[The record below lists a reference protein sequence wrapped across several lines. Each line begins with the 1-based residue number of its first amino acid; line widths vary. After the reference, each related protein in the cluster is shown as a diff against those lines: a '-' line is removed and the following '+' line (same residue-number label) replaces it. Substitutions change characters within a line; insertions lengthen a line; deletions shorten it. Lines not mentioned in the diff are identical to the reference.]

1 MFINFLLMNMR
12 DKNIKGDVFMK
23 KKHMET
29 ALIHHGYTSEEHKGS
44 LTPPLF
50 QTSTFTF
57 ETAQQGEASF
67 AGVDPSYIYSRL
79 GNPTVKLFEE
89 RMAVLEGGE
98 EALAFG
104 SGMAAISATLIG
116 FLKAG
121 DHIICSNGLY
131 GCTYG
136 FLEVLEE
143 KFMITHSFC
152 DMETEDDVEN
162 KIRPNTKVIFVETPI
177 NPTMKLID
185 LKQVI
190 RVAKRNGLLVVVD
203 NTFCS
208 PYLQRPLELGCDAVV
223 HSATK
228 YIGGHGD
235 VVAGVTICK
244 TKALAE
250 KIRPMRKDIGGIM
263 APFDAWLL
271 LRGLK
276 TLAVRMDR
284 HCDNAE
290 KIVSFLKNHDAVEG
304 VWYPE
309 GELASRQMKRGGG
322 VISFSVKGGKEETQ
336 AFINDLHFITI
347 AVSLGDTET
356 LIQHP
361 ATMTHAAIPAEL
373 RQEMGIYDNL
383 IRLSVGLE
391 SWEDIVS
398 DLEQALKKISTVSNQ

>member
-1 MFINFLLMNMR
+1 
-12 DKNIKGDVFMK
+12 MK

-391 SWEDIVS
+391 SWKDIVS
-398 DLEQALKKISTVSNQ
+398 DLEQALKKISTVNQ

>member
-1 MFINFLLMNMR
+1 
-12 DKNIKGDVFMK
+12 MK

-143 KFMITHSFC
+143 KFMITHLFC
-152 DMETEDDVEN
+152 DMETEADIEN
-162 KIRPNTKVIFVETPI
+162 KIRPNTKLIFVETPI

-190 RVAKRNGLLVVVD
+190 RVAKRNGLLVIVD

>member
-1 MFINFLLMNMR
+1 
-12 DKNIKGDVFMK
+12 MK

-290 KIVSFLKNHDAVEG
+290 KIVSFLKNHDEVEG

-322 VISFSVKGGKEETQ
+322 VISFSIKGGKEETQ

>member
-1 MFINFLLMNMR
+1 
-12 DKNIKGDVFMK
+12 MK

-121 DHIICSNGLY
+121 DHIVCSNGLY

-152 DMETEDDVEN
+152 DMETEGDIEN
-162 KIRPNTKVIFVETPI
+162 KIRPNTKLIFVETPI

-190 RVAKRNGLLVVVD
+190 RVAKRNGLLVIVD

-244 TKALAE
+244 TRALAE

-322 VISFSVKGGKEETQ
+322 VISFSIKGGKEETQ
-336 AFINDLHFITI
+336 AFINELHFITI

-391 SWEDIVS
+391 SWEDIAS

>member
-1 MFINFLLMNMR
+1 
-12 DKNIKGDVFMK
+12 MK
-23 KKHMET
+23 KKHIET
-29 ALIHHGYTSEEHKGS
+29 ALIHHGYESNENKGS

-67 AGVDPSYIYSRL
+67 AGEDPSYIYSRL

-152 DMETEDDVEN
+152 DMETEADIEN
-162 KIRPNTKVIFVETPI
+162 KIRPNTKLIFVETPI

-185 LKQVI
+185 LEKVI
-190 RVAKRNGLLVVVD
+190 GVAKRNDLLVIVD

-398 DLEQALKKISTVSNQ
+398 DLEQALKKISTVNQ

>member
-1 MFINFLLMNMR
+1 
-12 DKNIKGDVFMK
+12 
-23 KKHMET
+23 MET

-121 DHIICSNGLY
+121 DHIVCSNGLY

-152 DMETEDDVEN
+152 DMETEGDIEN
-162 KIRPNTKVIFVETPI
+162 KIRPNTKLIFVETPI

-190 RVAKRNGLLVVVD
+190 RVAKRNGLLVIVD

-244 TKALAE
+244 TRALAE

-322 VISFSVKGGKEETQ
+322 VISFSIKGGKEETQ
-336 AFINDLHFITI
+336 AFINELHFITI

-391 SWEDIVS
+391 SWEDIAS

>member
-1 MFINFLLMNMR
+1 
-12 DKNIKGDVFMK
+12 MK

-152 DMETEDDVEN
+152 DMETEADIEN
-162 KIRPNTKVIFVETPI
+162 KIRPNTKLIFVETPI

-190 RVAKRNGLLVVVD
+190 QVAKRNGLLVIVD

-290 KIVSFLKNHDAVEG
+290 KIVSFLKNHDAVED

-322 VISFSVKGGKEETQ
+322 VISFSIKGGKEETQ

-361 ATMTHAAIPAEL
+361 ATMTHAAIPADL

>member
-1 MFINFLLMNMR
+1 
-12 DKNIKGDVFMK
+12 MK

-152 DMETEDDVEN
+152 DMETETDIEK
-162 KIRPNTKVIFVETPI
+162 KIRPNTKLIFVETPI

-190 RVAKRNGLLVVVD
+190 QVAKRNGLLVIVD

-244 TKALAE
+244 TKALVE

-290 KIVSFLKNHDAVEG
+290 KIVSFLKNHDVVEG

-373 RQEMGIYDNL
+373 RKEMGIFDNL

>member
-1 MFINFLLMNMR
+1 
-12 DKNIKGDVFMK
+12 MK

-152 DMETEDDVEN
+152 DMETEDDIEN
-162 KIRPNTKVIFVETPI
+162 KIRPNTKLIFVETPI

-190 RVAKRNGLLVVVD
+190 RVAKRNGLLVIVD

-208 PYLQRPLELGCDAVV
+208 PYLQRPLEMGCDAVV

-250 KIRPMRKDIGGIM
+250 QICPMRKDIGGIM

-322 VISFSVKGGKEETQ
+322 VISFSIKGGKEETQ

-361 ATMTHAAIPAEL
+361 ATMTHAAIPAKL

-398 DLEQALKKISTVSNQ
+398 DLEQALKKISTVNQ

>member
-1 MFINFLLMNMR
+1 
-12 DKNIKGDVFMK
+12 
-23 KKHMET
+23 MET

-89 RMAVLEGGE
+89 RMVALEGGE

-152 DMETEDDVEN
+152 DMETEADIEN
-162 KIRPNTKVIFVETPI
+162 EIRPNTKLIFVETPI

-190 RVAKRNGLLVVVD
+190 RVAKRNGLLVIVD

-322 VISFSVKGGKEETQ
+322 VISFSIKGGKEETQ

>member
-1 MFINFLLMNMR
+1 
-12 DKNIKGDVFMK
+12 MK

-152 DMETEDDVEN
+152 DMETEADIEN
-162 KIRPNTKVIFVETPI
+162 KIRPNTKLIFVETPI

-190 RVAKRNGLLVVVD
+190 QVARRNGLLVIVD

-290 KIVSFLKNHDAVEG
+290 KIVSFLKNHDAVED

-322 VISFSVKGGKEETQ
+322 VISFSIKGGKEETQ

-361 ATMTHAAIPAEL
+361 ATMTHAAIPADL

>member
-1 MFINFLLMNMR
+1 
-12 DKNIKGDVFMK
+12 MK

-152 DMETEDDVEN
+152 DMETETDIEK
-162 KIRPNTKVIFVETPI
+162 KIRPNTKLVFVETPI

-190 RVAKRNGLLVVVD
+190 RVAKRNGLLVIVD

-208 PYLQRPLELGCDAVV
+208 PYLQRPLEIGCDAVV

-322 VISFSVKGGKEETQ
+322 VISFSIKGGKEETQ

>member
-1 MFINFLLMNMR
+1 
-12 DKNIKGDVFMK
+12 
-23 KKHMET
+23 MET

-152 DMETEDDVEN
+152 DMETEADMEN
-162 KIRPNTKVIFVETPI
+162 KIRPNTKLIFVETPI

-190 RVAKRNGLLVVVD
+190 RVAKRNGLLVIVD

-322 VISFSVKGGKEETQ
+322 VISFSIKGGKEETQ

-361 ATMTHAAIPAEL
+361 ATMTHAAIPAAL

>member
-1 MFINFLLMNMR
+1 
-12 DKNIKGDVFMK
+12 MK

-152 DMETEDDVEN
+152 DMETEADMEN
-162 KIRPNTKVIFVETPI
+162 KIRPNTKLIFVETPI

-190 RVAKRNGLLVVVD
+190 RVAKRNGLLVIVD

-290 KIVSFLKNHDAVEG
+290 KLVSFLKNHDAVEG

-322 VISFSVKGGKEETQ
+322 VISFSIKGGKEETQ

-361 ATMTHAAIPAEL
+361 ATMTHAAIPAAL

>member
-1 MFINFLLMNMR
+1 
-12 DKNIKGDVFMK
+12 MK

-67 AGVDPSYIYSRL
+67 AGVDTSYIYSRL

-89 RMAVLEGGE
+89 RMEVLEGGE

-152 DMETEDDVEN
+152 DMETEGDIEN
-162 KIRPNTKVIFVETPI
+162 KIRPNTKLIFVETPI

-190 RVAKRNGLLVVVD
+190 RVAKRNGLLVIVD

-244 TKALAE
+244 TRALAE

-322 VISFSVKGGKEETQ
+322 VISFSIKGGKEETQ

>member
-1 MFINFLLMNMR
+1 
-12 DKNIKGDVFMK
+12 MK

-244 TKALAE
+244 TKVLAE

-391 SWEDIVS
+391 SWEDIVF

>member
-1 MFINFLLMNMR
+1 
-12 DKNIKGDVFMK
+12 MK

-29 ALIHHGYTSEEHKGS
+29 ALIHHGYESNENKGS

-98 EALAFG
+98 ESLAFG

-143 KFMITHSFC
+143 KFVITHSFC
-152 DMETEDDVEN
+152 NMESEEDLES
-162 KIRPNTKVIFVETPI
+162 KIRPNTKLIFVETPI

-190 RVAKRNGLLVVVD
+190 RVAKRNGLLVIVD

-244 TKALAE
+244 TKALAD

-309 GELASRQMKRGGG
+309 GDIASRQMKRGGG

-336 AFINDLHFITI
+336 SFINDLHFITI

-373 RQEMGIYDNL
+373 RKEMGIFDNL

-398 DLEQALKKISTVSNQ
+398 DLEQALKKISTVNQ

>member
-1 MFINFLLMNMR
+1 
-12 DKNIKGDVFMK
+12 MK

-152 DMETEDDVEN
+152 DMETEADIEN
-162 KIRPNTKVIFVETPI
+162 KIRPNTKLIFVETPI

-190 RVAKRNGLLVVVD
+190 RVAKRNGLLVIVD

-373 RQEMGIYDNL
+373 RQEMDIYDNL

-391 SWEDIVS
+391 SWEDIAS
-398 DLEQALKKISTVSNQ
+398 DLEQALKNISTVNQ

>member
-1 MFINFLLMNMR
+1 
-12 DKNIKGDVFMK
+12 MK
-23 KKHMET
+23 KSNMET
-29 ALIHHGYTSEEHKGS
+29 DFIHYGYEPGVHKGS

-50 QTSTFTF
+50 QTSTYTF
-57 ETAQQGEASF
+57 ETAKQGEDSF
-67 AGVDPSYIYSRL
+67 AGQDSSYIYSRL
-79 GNPTVKLFEE
+79 GNPTVELFEE
-89 RMAVLEGGE
+89 RMAALEGGE
-98 EALAFG
+98 VALAFG
-104 SGMAAISATLIG
+104 SGMASISATL
-116 FLKAG
+116 LACLRAG
-121 DHIICSNGLY
+121 DHMICSNGLY

-143 KFMITHSFC
+143 KFMISHSFC
-152 DMETEDDVEN
+152 DMETEEQIE
-162 KIRPNTKVIFVETPI
+162 KEILPNTKLIFVETPI

-185 LKQVI
+185 LEKVI
-190 RVAKRNGLLVVVD
+190 KVAKKNHLLVIVD

-208 PYLQRPLELGCDAVV
+208 PYLQNPLVLGCDAVL

-235 VVAGVTICK
+235 VVAGVTVCK
-244 TKALAE
+244 TRELAE
-250 KIRPMRKDIGGIM
+250 KIRPIRKDIGGIM

-290 KIVSFLKNHDAVEG
+290 KVVAFLKNHEKVEK

-309 GELASRQMKRGGG
+309 GERASRQMKRGGG
-322 VISFSVKGGKEETQ
+322 VISFSIKGGKEEAQ
-336 AFINDLHFITI
+336 AFMDKLNLIEI

-356 LIQHP
+356 LVQHP
-361 ATMTHAAIPAEL
+361 ATMTHAVIPAEV
-373 RQEMGIYDNL
+373 RQKMEIFDNL

-398 DLEQALKKISTVSNQ
+398 DLQQALNSSNVVSSSIHYK

>member
-1 MFINFLLMNMR
+1 MR
-12 DKNIKGDVFMK
+12 YKNIKGDVFMK

-152 DMETEDDVEN
+152 DMETEADIEN
-162 KIRPNTKVIFVETPI
+162 KIRPNTKLIFVETPI

-190 RVAKRNGLLVVVD
+190 RVAKRNGLLVIVD

-356 LIQHP
+356 LIQHS

>member
-1 MFINFLLMNMR
+1 
-12 DKNIKGDVFMK
+12 MK

-290 KIVSFLKNHDAVEG
+290 KIVSFLKNHDAVEA

-391 SWEDIVS
+391 SWKDIVS
-398 DLEQALKKISTVSNQ
+398 DLEQALKKISTVNQ

>member
-1 MFINFLLMNMR
+1 
-12 DKNIKGDVFMK
+12 MK

-143 KFMITHSFC
+143 KINHNAKNATRFIIVT
-152 DMETEDDVEN
+152 N
-162 KIRPNTKVIFVETPI
+162 QKIF
-177 NPTMKLID
+177 
-185 LKQVI
+185 LK
-190 RVAKRNGLLVVVD
+190 D
-203 NTFCS
+203 
-208 PYLQRPLELGCDAVV
+208 
-223 HSATK
+223 ATK
-228 YIGGHGD
+228 IS
-235 VVAGVTICK
+235 ICFEG
-244 TKALAE
+244 AHESGSLYHLLSHFIYNDLNMI
-250 KIRPMRKDIGGIM
+250 KIESRPIEGRNWEYCFFVDFEGNM
-263 APFDAWLL
+263 AVGAVKNAI
-271 LRGLK
+271 RGLREEARN
-276 TLAVRMDR
+276 L
-284 HCDNAE
+284 
-290 KIVSFLKNHDAVEG
+290 KI
-304 VWYPE
+304 
-309 GELASRQMKRGGG
+309 
-322 VISFSVKGGKEETQ
+322 
-336 AFINDLHFITI
+336 
-347 AVSLGDTET
+347 LGN
-356 LIQHP
+356 
-361 ATMTHAAIPAEL
+361 
-373 RQEMGIYDNL
+373 Y
-383 IRLSVGLE
+383 
-391 SWEDIVS
+391 
-398 DLEQALKKISTVSNQ
+398 

>member
-1 MFINFLLMNMR
+1 
-12 DKNIKGDVFMK
+12 MK

-208 PYLQRPLELGCDAVV
+208 PYLQRPLELGCDVVV

-322 VISFSVKGGKEETQ
+322 VISFSIKGGKEETQ

-398 DLEQALKKISTVSNQ
+398 DLEQALKKVSTVSNQ

>member
-1 MFINFLLMNMR
+1 
-12 DKNIKGDVFMK
+12 MK

-208 PYLQRPLELGCDAVV
+208 PYLQRPLEMGCDAVV

-322 VISFSVKGGKEETQ
+322 VISFSIKGGKEETQ

-361 ATMTHAAIPAEL
+361 ATMTHAAIPAKL

-398 DLEQALKKISTVSNQ
+398 DLEQALKKVSTVSNQ

>member
-1 MFINFLLMNMR
+1 
-12 DKNIKGDVFMK
+12 MK

-152 DMETEDDVEN
+152 DMETEADMEN
-162 KIRPNTKVIFVETPI
+162 KIRPNTKLIFVETPI

-190 RVAKRNGLLVVVD
+190 RVAKRNGLLVIVD

-322 VISFSVKGGKEETQ
+322 VISFSIKGGKEETQ

-361 ATMTHAAIPAEL
+361 ATMTHAAIPAAL
-373 RQEMGIYDNL
+373 KQEMGIYDNL

-398 DLEQALKKISTVSNQ
+398 DLEQALKKISTVSNP

>member
-1 MFINFLLMNMR
+1 
-12 DKNIKGDVFMK
+12 MK

-79 GNPTVKLFEE
+79 GNPTMKLFEE

-116 FLKAG
+116 FLKSG

-152 DMETEDDVEN
+152 DMETEADIEN
-162 KIRPNTKVIFVETPI
+162 KIRPNTKLIFVETPI

-190 RVAKRNGLLVVVD
+190 RVAKRNGLLVIVD

-322 VISFSVKGGKEETQ
+322 VISFSIKGGKEETQ

>member
-1 MFINFLLMNMR
+1 
-12 DKNIKGDVFMK
+12 MK

-57 ETAQQGEASF
+57 ETAEQGEASF

-152 DMETEDDVEN
+152 DMETEGDIEN
-162 KIRPNTKVIFVETPI
+162 KIRPNTKLIFVETPI

-190 RVAKRNGLLVVVD
+190 RVAKRNGLLVIVD

-244 TKALAE
+244 TRALAE

-322 VISFSVKGGKEETQ
+322 VISFSIKGGKEETQ
-336 AFINDLHFITI
+336 AFINDLYFITI

>member
-1 MFINFLLMNMR
+1 
-12 DKNIKGDVFMK
+12 MK

-29 ALIHHGYTSEEHKGS
+29 ALIHHGYTSEEYKGS

-89 RMAVLEGGE
+89 RMTVLEGGE

-152 DMETEDDVEN
+152 DMETEGDIEN
-162 KIRPNTKVIFVETPI
+162 KIRPNTKLIFVETPI

-185 LKQVI
+185 LKRVI
-190 RVAKRNGLLVVVD
+190 RVAKRNGLLVIVD

-244 TKALAE
+244 TRALAE

-322 VISFSVKGGKEETQ
+322 VISFSIKGGKEETQ

-391 SWEDIVS
+391 LWEDIVS

>member
-1 MFINFLLMNMR
+1 
-12 DKNIKGDVFMK
+12 MK

-29 ALIHHGYTSEEHKGS
+29 ALIHHGYTSEEYKGS

-190 RVAKRNGLLVVVD
+190 RVAKRNGLPVVVD

-391 SWEDIVS
+391 SWKDIVS

>member
-1 MFINFLLMNMR
+1 
-12 DKNIKGDVFMK
+12 MK

-152 DMETEDDVEN
+152 DMETEADMEN
-162 KIRPNTKVIFVETPI
+162 KIRPNTKLIFVETPI

-190 RVAKRNGLLVVVD
+190 RVAKRNGLLVIVD

-322 VISFSVKGGKEETQ
+322 VISFSIKGGKEETQ

-361 ATMTHAAIPAEL
+361 ATMTHAAIPAAL

-383 IRLSVGLE
+383 ICLSVGLE

>member
-1 MFINFLLMNMR
+1 
-12 DKNIKGDVFMK
+12 MK

-152 DMETEDDVEN
+152 DMETEEDVEN

-322 VISFSVKGGKEETQ
+322 VISFSIKGGKEETQ

-373 RQEMGIYDNL
+373 RQKMGIYDNL

-398 DLEQALKKISTVSNQ
+398 DLEQALKKVSTVSNQ

>member
-1 MFINFLLMNMR
+1 
-12 DKNIKGDVFMK
+12 MK

-152 DMETEDDVEN
+152 DMETEADMEN
-162 KIRPNTKVIFVETPI
+162 KIRPNTKLIFVETPI

-190 RVAKRNGLLVVVD
+190 RVAKRNGLLVIVD

-263 APFDAWLL
+263 ATFDAWLL

-322 VISFSVKGGKEETQ
+322 VISFSIKGGKEETQ

-361 ATMTHAAIPAEL
+361 ATMTHAAIPAAL

>member
-1 MFINFLLMNMR
+1 
-12 DKNIKGDVFMK
+12 MK

-121 DHIICSNGLY
+121 DHIICLNGLY

-152 DMETEDDVEN
+152 DMETETDIEK
-162 KIRPNTKVIFVETPI
+162 KIRPNTKLVFVETPI

-190 RVAKRNGLLVVVD
+190 RVAKRNGLLVIVD

-208 PYLQRPLELGCDAVV
+208 PYLQRPLEIGCDAVV

-322 VISFSVKGGKEETQ
+322 VISFSIKGGKEETQ

>member
-1 MFINFLLMNMR
+1 
-12 DKNIKGDVFMK
+12 MK

-136 FLEVLEE
+136 LLEVLEE

-322 VISFSVKGGKEETQ
+322 VISFSIKGGKEETQ

-398 DLEQALKKISTVSNQ
+398 DLEQALKKVSTVSNQ

>member
-1 MFINFLLMNMR
+1 
-12 DKNIKGDVFMK
+12 MK

-89 RMAVLEGGE
+89 RMEVLEGGE

-152 DMETEDDVEN
+152 DMETEGDIEN
-162 KIRPNTKVIFVETPI
+162 KIRPNTKLIFVETPI

-190 RVAKRNGLLVVVD
+190 RVAKRNGLLVIVD

-244 TKALAE
+244 TRALAE

-322 VISFSVKGGKEETQ
+322 VISFSIKGGKEETQ